1 MEDEQPKSPVVK
13 ARLRKTRSP
22 GTQPKFPTLRKNF
35 MEEFIKD
42 GFLLNT
48 IEEGNFKDAFEFLLE
63 FKKKYKFE
71 DKTFLEVLN
80 YGSTSNNKNKR
91 TADAIDKFIISSND
105 GEFITNAN
113 KLGSVLGSKKSDISI
128 SEGQGFKDLKKE
140 VVKEEVKEKV
150 EEEEEKEETKPSVLE
165 ASKEPKKEKK
175 SKVDEELE
183 LAGVGVLP
191 SKQPSATT
199 GKTKAFT
206 DKEVQDMMEE
216 LGVSKKEAIEQLK
229 LAKKEVQEMMEELGV
244 SEKEAIEQLKLA
256 KKMESPTFSPD
267 EMPTAKESMTQEKK
281 AQEEAKSQ
289 RPMSGMTTKQEE
301 DLLGISQ
308 ENVKMEVKQP
318 KRETGPVDIDVL
330 PSKSD
335 FIPPMRLGT
344 RGKDIKD
351 LLSDINYFFKNFK
364 SQLKREQ
371 EFFKNVDKSN
381 IDQLRELHNRIVGK
395 LGAKKKEE
403 GKKIG
408 IIVNADEYIRE
419 QMKKI
424 LQEQTFASLRP
435 QDVVIDVGSREA
447 EGRERDT
454 KDFGDFAVKRSVDGG
469 LAATREAVY
478 RYMPSENDPEIGEE
492 GKSEKQRKK
501 ANRLSLPKARLNN
514 QRTTAMR
521 MNINNPFRVP
531 QKTIKLKYLY

>member
-113 KLGSVLGSKKSDISI
+113 KLGSTLGSEKSDIKI

-206 DKEVQDMMEE
+206 DKEVQD
-216 LGVSKKEAIEQLK
+216 
-229 LAKKEVQEMMEELGV
+229 MMEELGV

-424 LQEQTFASLRP
+424 LQEQTFANLRP